1 MKPERLNIAFESGR
15 LSYSDHEVDLYNSG
29 INQILSVASVRR
41 HHIYHF
47 NMENLYKHKGE
58 AYARASILSLPASWH
73 GNYLKSHI
81 MLKKIDER
89 PLPLSQ
95 IDLCFFRADDVRP
108 VSTPHLNLLRNI
120 QKKGVLFETIEATLS
135 TCDKCEL
142 TRRTDI
148 PQPQTFAAET
158 LEEAVRAVNQLPDR
172 EGYFVLKD
180 RYGYGCGEQV
190 HRLEFKDPR
199 LKEVLNMYLS
209 TYNFIILQEYCPEVK
224 QGDIVVSF
232 FDGEILAPMQR
243 VARGQE
249 WKTNYS
255 QGAVQLPY
263 TLSSEQEE
271 IAKTVQQTFPE
282 CRYFSVDMFLSGKV
296 IEVNAFPGGEGLLDL
311 YGISVG
317 DIIMDQMESEL
328 LGRIEAGTPKIK
340 AASPAPE
347 TRWESIHKHYKP
359 FIQPVEVIDVFSR
372 ENYELSVEELIE
384 FRPQSS
390 DFILSIPHSGVLIPT
405 SYEDY
410 FDLDT
415 QSLTE
420 IDLFS
425 DILFEALG
433 GLQIVSRLS
442 PFFVNMNREREGTE
456 RGDVP
461 RHLKNTPTRYIT
473 IKDVPIL
480 KKNYTP
486 AQKEEILKYY
496 DLYHHIL
503 ETLILQMKKDR
514 GYALL
519 IDGHSMTSVG
529 LGHSSDKGKERDN
542 FVVGTLGDTSAHT
555 RIISSFVEAIRESAR
570 AHGLG
575 LTLAKNDPYAG
586 GFITRKHN
594 DPENR
599 VHVIQIEVSMD
610 TYMYEPVDESLV
622 KRYALKQS
630 RIKIA
635 QDILGRGIRAACES
649 AEQLHRK
656 SSSAK

>member
-1 MKPERLNIAFESGR
+1 MREKRLHIAFESGR
-15 LSYSDHEVDLYNSG
+15 LSYSENEVDLYNSG
-29 INQILSVASVRR
+29 INQILSVAAVRG
-41 HHIYHF
+41 HHLYHF
-47 NMENLYKHKGE
+47 SIEDVYKQKTE
-58 AYARASILSLPASWH
+58 AYARASILSLPDSWH

-95 IDLCFFRADDVRP
+95 IDLCFFRADDVRHT
-108 VSTPHLNLLRNI
+108 STPHLNLLRVV
-120 QKKGVLFETIEATLS
+120 QQKGVLFENLEATLS

-142 TRRTDI
+142 TRRTDV
-148 PQPQTFAAET
+148 PQPQTFAAHT
-158 LEEAVRAVNQLPDR
+158 FKEAMEAVNQLPDR
-172 EGYFVLKD
+172 EGCFILKD

-199 LKEVLNMYLS
+199 LKEVINMYLS

-224 QGDIVVSF
+224 QGDIVVTF
-232 FDGEILAPMQR
+232 FDGELLAPMLR
-243 VARGQE
+243 VAKGQE

-255 QGAVQLPY
+255 LGAVQIPY
-263 TLSSEQEE
+263 TLSSQQEE
-271 IAKTVQQTFPE
+271 IARTVQQAFPE
-282 CRYFSVDMFLSGKV
+282 CRYFSVDMFPSGKV

-317 DIIMDQMESEL
+317 NIIMDQMESEL
-328 LGRIEAGTPKIK
+328 LGRIETGTAQIK
-340 AASPAPE
+340 AASPPAE
-347 TRWESIHKHYKP
+347 TRWEPLHKHYKP

-372 ENYELSVEELIE
+372 EKYELSVEELIE

-405 SYEDY
+405 QYEDY
-410 FDLDT
+410 FDLNT

-433 GLQIVSRLS
+433 GLQVVSRLS
-442 PFFVNMNREREGTE
+442 PFFVNMNREREGTQKPE
-456 RGDVP
+456 VP
-461 RHLKNTPTRYIT
+461 RHLKNPPTRYIT
-473 IKDVPIL
+473 IKDKPIL
-480 KKNYTP
+480 KKDYTP
-486 AQKEEILKYY
+486 NQIEEILKYY
-496 DLYHHIL
+496 DLYHNLL
-503 ETLILQMKKDR
+503 ETLIGQMKKEK

-519 IDGHSMTSVG
+519 IDGHSMTSLG
-529 LGHSSDKGKERDN
+529 LGRAYDKGKERDN

-575 LTLAKNDPYAG
+575 LTLAKNEPYTG

-594 DPENR
+594 DPENH

-610 TYMYEPVDESLV
+610 TYMYEPGDESVV

-630 RIKIA
+630 RVKIT
-635 QDILGRGIRAACES
+635 QDILRRGISAASQS
-649 AEQLHRK
+649 AERLHFK
-656 SSSAK
+656 T